1 MRLEYVYDNIS
12 VHSSAITH
20 LIIIMTIYVHV

>member
-12 VHSSAITH
+12 VLSSVIMH
-20 LIIIMTIYVHV
+20 LIIIMTFYVHV